1 MLGLVRV
8 GLDAPTLRAGQTAV
22 GIHHGDA
29 LPVEIRVQLL
39 HLLLGDLDLLQA
51 GLDLREGQHPSLLSF
66 GDQRTQLVKF
76 DDRRLI
82 AQQNDLVN
90 AHSP

>member
-1 MLGLVRV
+1 M
-8 GLDAPTLRAGQTAV
+8 QT
-22 GIHHGDA
+22 
-29 LPVEIRVQLL
+29 P
-39 HLLLGDLDLLQA
+39 LQG

-66 GDQRTQLVKF
+66 GDQRAQLVKF